1 MEAGTSRPPN
11 VLWVI
16 ADDLRPQLARASG
29 QSSMASLTPS
39 FDRLASE
46 GTTFTHAYAQQAIC
60 GPSRNSFLSGRRP
73 DRIRTYTFESSF
85 RDAPGGLE
93 MHSLPQAFKEAGWI
107 SCGVGKTFHDD
118 AIMSPPDY
126 DAPLSWSPECGDY
139 FVAPRD
145 ACPQGV
151 VLCSVPGYKP
161 ADYEDSRVV
170 RHAAGLMAK
179 LAAARRTFFIAVGLR
194 RPHLPWAVP
203 KETARRVPPAEAIAI
218 ARHPTAARGA
228 PAIAYFNCLNEGKCV
243 RALLAPDPGL

>member
-1 MEAGTSRPPN
+1 
-11 VLWVI
+11 
-16 ADDLRPQLARASG
+16 
-29 QSSMASLTPS
+29 MASLTPS

-126 DAPLSWSPECGDY
+126 DTPLSWSPECGDY
-139 FVAPRD
+139 FVTPRD
-145 ACPQGV
+145 ACPLGV
-151 VLCSVPGYKP
+151 VLCSIPGYKP
-161 ADYEDSRVV
+161 TDYEDSRVV
-170 RHAAGLMAK
+170 RHAAGLLAV
-179 LAAARRTFFIAVGLR
+179 LAAARRTFFLAVGLPSWLKGR
-194 RPHLPWAVP
+194 FAAA
-203 KETARRVPPAEAIAI
+203 TACLVLA
-218 ARHPTAARGA
+218 PTAALEGCRG
-228 PAIAYFNCLNEGKCV
+228 LTSS
-243 RALLAPDPGL
+243 